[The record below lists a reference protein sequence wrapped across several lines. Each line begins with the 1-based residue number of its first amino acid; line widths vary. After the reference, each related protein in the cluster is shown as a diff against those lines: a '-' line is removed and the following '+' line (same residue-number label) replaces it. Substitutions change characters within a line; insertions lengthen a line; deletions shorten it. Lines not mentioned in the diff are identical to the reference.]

1 MTTYYGRDAL
11 SVLTLNA
18 SDYDEISEGGQMHYN
33 HIDCP
38 MGADTKRRLYVKNVD
53 GAYLWHCHNC
63 SDSGYYR
70 PKETLRKMKDEL
82 HSVHKTVERYDYQFQ
97 LNKAAHQEFVNFD
110 LRGQMWLNDY
120 EFDTDLCHEYGIVE
134 DENGVMLPVWNQNVV
149 CGYQHRRYDRKPK
162 YMTYTSNGCSYLKGD
177 PNKPLIFV
185 EDLLS
190 SYKLH
195 SVGYSS
201 LCLLGTKLDFNTLMA
216 LKIDKFDR
224 VVLWLD
230 ADEAGDVGTLKIY
243 KEISP
248 IVKHVTSIHMQ
259 QPKEI
264 SIKELFRMDL

>member
-70 PKETLRKMKDEL
+70 PKETLKKMKDATYSIHKEL
-82 HSVHKTVERYDYQFQ
+82 DGFDYGLKLAKINNQDYEQ
-97 LNKAAHQEFVNFD
+97 FD
-110 LRGQMWLNDY
+110 LRGQMWLSDY
-120 EFDTDLCHEYGIVE
+120 DFNSELCHEYGIVE
-134 DENGVMLPVWNQNVV
+134 DENGVMLPVWNQNKV

-216 LKIDKFDR
+216 LKIDKFDK

-230 ADEAGDVGTLKIY
+230 ADEAGEVGTLKIY
-243 KEISP
+243 RELAP
-248 IVKHVTSIHMQ
+248 LVRNVTSMHMQ

-264 SIKELFRMDL
+264 PIKKLSRMDL